1 MKIQYKKYINVDQH
15 TFGYKW
21 VKTDSNYRQLFL
33 GKSGKGYC
41 ISITYDKTEKVAFKD
56 NSGYFRSCN
65 EENNLP
71 RGKEGTYK
79 MIYASVY
86 AVLERYPDAKILEWQ
101 DNTMITLNNRY
112 DVSLS
117 DSDTILYGRPRLL
130 DVIGDESLLDKR
142 DIGVSELILLKL
154 ERQDMDPV
162 KTFFNRF
169 YKGILPENVVGEV
182 KGIYNKSKT
191 LLEFFKK
198 ADSYLAGQGMKKLI
212 FIPLNDI
219 FTAYSIATH
228 VGMKWTFDIKR
239 ALNSAKNSIEIEME
253 QVGGS
258 LTVFDVK
265 LPKIKFFKRD
275 ASWGGGDYI
284 VINGSCHFLEPLR
297 KYETLR

>member
-1 MKIQYKKYINVDQH
+1 MKIQYKKYIKVDQY

-21 VKTDSNYRQLFL
+21 VRTDSNYRQLFL

-142 DIGVSELILLKL
+142 DIGVSELILINN
-154 ERQDMDPV
+154 ERQDMEPV
-162 KTFFNRF
+162 ETFFNRF
-169 YKGILPENVVGEV
+169 YKGILPDNVVGEI
-182 KGIYNKSKT
+182 KTIYNRSKT
-191 LLEFFKK
+191 LLEFFKV
-198 ADSYLAGQGMKKLI
+198 AFSYLAEALPKGMKKLI

-219 FTAYSIATH
+219 FRAYSIATH
-228 VGMKWTFDIKR
+228 VGMNWTVDIKR
-239 ALNSAKNSIEIEME
+239 ALNSAKNYVDIREIGDMD
-253 QVGGS
+253 QIGGS
-258 LTVFDVK
+258 N
-265 LPKIKFFKRD
+265 
-275 ASWGGGDYI
+275 S
-284 VINGSCHFLEPLR
+284 
-297 KYETLR
+297 